1 MIPQRVKTIV
11 NDISAEFNR
20 RFQGKANLIWFGSWI
35 KGNAYRQS
43 DIDLAIEPVDELTQ
57 QELTAF
63 RDWLDDFP
71 TLYRIDLVDM
81 KTASELLK
89 QEINQYGQ
97 RL

>member
-11 NDISAEFNR
+11 NDISAKFNR

-35 KGNAYRQS
+35 KGNAYLQS

-89 QEINQYGQ
+89 QEITRYGQ